1 MLTVGSLSWWG
12 SEEWAWPSPRDWGQA
27 QRWGAR
33 VNSISPGVISTTM
46 GAAELSGPNGD
57 YMRQIV
63 DASPARRL
71 GTPYDIASAV
81 EFLAGP
87 NSTFVTGTDL

>member
-1 MLTVGSLSWWG
+1 
-12 SEEWAWPSPRDWGQA
+12 
-27 QRWGAR
+27 
-33 VNSISPGVISTTM
+33 M